1 MLKLIYAP
9 QDANF
14 AEKLRQD
21 LARRQ
26 PIDDLSRPG
35 NTQAK
40 GDVLLVVLSAEAWKD
55 KSVQSAVYVALDN
68 SQHVIPVFAGPA
80 KLPRVLNH
88 LEGVDMTN
96 SANLQTLLNK
106 IAFFQSPDAPRPMKV
121 LTPTMR
127 SSNMIVLSIFGVLAT
142 SMFCIGLVA
151 IGGGVSRPP
160 ADEYNQNA
168 TVVQATVQFEI
179 ETGLAG
185 YMAFLPDN
193 AEEAANYSAT
203 LQTVPTRYRP
213 FMAQTATDYAMRAQG
228 TPTPTP
234 TPTPEAADT
243 AEATEAP

>member
-9 QDANF
+9 QDAAF
-14 AEKLRQD
+14 AGKLRAS
-21 LARRQ
+21 LAARQ
-26 PIDDLSRPG
+26 PVDDLTQPG

-40 GDVLLVVLSAEAWKD
+40 GDVLLAVLSPDAWKD

-68 SQHVIPVFAGPA
+68 AQHVIPVFAGPA

-88 LEGVDMTN
+88 LQGVDMTD
-96 SANLQTLLNK
+96 SANMGALLDR
-106 IAFFQSPDAPRPMKV
+106 IAFFQSPDAPRPLKV

-127 SSNMIVLSIFGVLAT
+127 SSNLIVASVFGLLAT

-160 ADEYNQNA
+160 QDEYNQNA
-168 TVVQATVQFEI
+168 TVVAATVQFEI

-193 AEEAANYSAT
+193 AEEAANYQAT

-213 FMAQTATDYAMRAQG
+213 FMAQTATDYAARALI
-228 TPTPTP
+228 TPSPTPPAEATP
-234 TPTPEAADT
+234 
-243 AEATEAP
+243 EATEAG